1 MRHLIGSLS
10 LAFLAAL
17 TAAQA
22 AAQPNGEA
30 LMREA
35 NHLFR
40 SKAYGAALTRY
51 QEAEKAG
58 LSSPL
63 LDYNIGLTC
72 YRLGKYDDAVTYLER
87 AYRDDGLASL
97 AAYNLG
103 LAERAAGHADEAS
116 RWFDVAATRGVGTP
130 LEKLAR
136 QSLAPSQTGTAQA
149 ALSAPHHKELRAQ
162 RPIGEFNIVVRTGYG
177 NDSNPNR
184 APSEPYVDLAVPGTP
199 TVVPEAVP
207 STYSPLQATVQ
218 YTLHDATG
226 KTDFVF
232 GYDIDADYYSEY
244 YANDENSQRVRMGA
258 NVLLGET
265 GTRRRYLETQ
275 VFAVKHYQR
284 NYDPDNGVD
293 RTLGD
298 CAIGCEEIWQQYNYT
313 SAGVQ
318 ADFQHKLG
326 KWAWGFDTLLEHRA
340 YDEVPLIA
348 SYDTDLYLFKLRAS
362 YTFSDSTSMRAA
374 LHSYRREAATRQSR
388 DIDGTLLSTYPPLD
402 YSYSGVELGVTQR
415 VWRWMNLDFSYM
427 RLDRT
432 DGFQGYM
439 NYTQDI
445 IGARVVMRPGKRWR
459 ISAGVTQRS
468 YDYQN
473 AFAFN
478 DPTAGP
484 KTLDDSVADLSVN
497 FDVMKSFSIS
507 VDLASTDVTSSD
519 PRAAY
524 TRQRSMLGAVW
535 RF

>member
-1 MRHLIGSLS
+1 MRRLVGSLL
-10 LAFLAAL
+10 LASFAAL

-22 AAQPNGEA
+22 AAQANGEA

-51 QEAEKAG
+51 HEAEKAG
-58 LSSPL
+58 LGSPL

-87 AYRDDGLASL
+87 AYRDDGLAAL

-103 LAERAAGHADEAS
+103 LAEHAAGRGDEAA
-116 RWFDVAATRGVGTP
+116 RWFDVAAARASGTP

-136 QSLAPSQTGTAQA
+136 QSLAQPQTGTAL
-149 ALSAPHHKELRAQ
+149 ALNSPPRHHELQ
-162 RPIGEFNIVVRTGYG
+162 PERPIGELDIVVRTGYG

-184 APSEPYVDLAVPGTP
+184 APSEPYVDLAAPGTP

-218 YTLHDATG
+218 YTLHNESG
-226 KTDFVF
+226 NTDFVF

-244 YANDENSQRVRMGA
+244 YANDESSQRVRMGA
-258 NVLLGET
+258 NVLFADT
-265 GTRRRYLETQ
+265 GTRRRFLETQ
-275 VFAVKHYQR
+275 VFVVKHDQR

-298 CAIGCEEIWQQYNYT
+298 EEIWQQYSYT
-313 SAGVQ
+313 SAGLQ
-318 ADFQHKLG
+318 ADFQQKLG
-326 KWAWGFDTLLEHRA
+326 KWGWGFSTLLEHRD
-340 YDEVPLIA
+340 YDTVPLIA

-362 YTFSDSTSMRAA
+362 YAFSDRTSMRAA
-374 LHSYRREAATRQSR
+374 LHSYRREAAERQSR
-388 DIDGTLLSTYPPLD
+388 DLDGTLMSTYPPLD
-402 YSYSGVELGVTQR
+402 YAYQGVELGVTQR
-415 VWRWMNLDFSYM
+415 VLRWMSLDFSYM

-432 DGFQGYM
+432 DGFEGYM
-439 NYTQDI
+439 SYTQDI
-445 IGARVVMRPGKRWR
+445 IGARVVMRPSKRWT

-468 YDYQN
+468 YDYAN
-473 AFAFN
+473 AYAFN

-484 KTLDDSVADLSVN
+484 KTLDDSVADLGVN
-497 FDVMKSFSIS
+497 FDVMKSLSVS

-524 TRQRSMLGAVW
+524 TRQRSLLGAVW

>member
-1 MRHLIGSLS
+1 MCRLISSLL
-10 LAFLAAL
+10 LASLAAL

-22 AAQPNGEA
+22 AAQTSGEA

-40 SKAYGAALTRY
+40 SKAYGAALERY
-51 QEAEKAG
+51 HEAEKAG

-72 YRLGKYDDAVTYLER
+72 YRLGKYDDAVMYLER

-103 LAERAAGHADEAS
+103 LAERASGHPDQAA
-116 RWFDVAATRGVGTP
+116 RWFDVAATRATGTP

-136 QSLAPSQTGTAQA
+136 QSLAQPQSGIALA
-149 ALSAPHHKELRAQ
+149 ANSPPRHKGLEPQ
-162 RPIGEFNIVVRTGYG
+162 RPVGELNVVVRTGYG

-184 APSEPYVDLAVPGTP
+184 APSEPYVDLAAPGTP

-218 YTLHDATG
+218 YTLHDASG
-226 KTDFVF
+226 NTDFVF

-244 YANDENSQRVRMGA
+244 YANDENSQRVRLGA
-258 NVLLGET
+258 NMLLGDT
-265 GTRRRYLETQ
+265 GTRRRFLETQ
-275 VFAVKHYQR
+275 LFAVKHYQR

-298 CAIGCEEIWQQYNYT
+298 EEIWQQYNY
-313 SAGVQ
+313 SAAGLQ

-326 KWAWGFDTLLEHRA
+326 KWGWGFNTLLEHRT
-340 YDEVPLIA
+340 YDTVPLIA

-374 LHSYRREAATRQSR
+374 LHSYRREAAERQSR

-402 YSYSGVELGVTQR
+402 YSYQGVELGVTQR
-415 VWRWMNLDFSYM
+415 VLRWMSLDFSYM

-439 NYTQDI
+439 SYSQDI
-445 IGARVVMRPGKRWR
+445 IGARVVMRPSKRWT
-459 ISAGVTQRS
+459 ISAGLTQRS
-468 YDYQN
+468 YDYPN
-473 AFAFN
+473 AYAFN
-478 DPTAGP
+478 DPAAGP
-484 KTLDDSVADLSVN
+484 KTLDDSIADLAVN
-497 FDVMKSFSIS
+497 FDVMKSLSVS

-524 TRQRSMLGAVW
+524 SRQRSLVGAVW

>member
-1 MRHLIGSLS
+1 MRRVIGSLL
-10 LAFLAAL
+10 LASFAAL

-22 AAQPNGEA
+22 FAQTSGEA

-63 LDYNIGLTC
+63 LDYNIGLTL
-72 YRLGKYDDAVTYLER
+72 YRLGKYDEAVSYLES
-87 AYRDDGLASL
+87 AYRDDGLAPL

-103 LAERAAGHADEAS
+103 LAERAAGHADEAN
-116 RWFDVAATRGVGTP
+116 RWFDVAATRSAGTS
-130 LEKLAR
+130 LEKLAH
-136 QSLAPSQTGTAQA
+136 QSLAQPKGVALA
-149 ALSAPHHKELRAQ
+149 ANSPPRHHELEPQ
-162 RPIGEFNIVVRTGYG
+162 RPIGELDIVVRTGYG

-184 APSEPYVDLAVPGTP
+184 APSEPYVDLAAPGTP

-207 STYSPLQATVQ
+207 SVYSPLQATVQ
-218 YTLHDATG
+218 YTLHNESG
-226 KTDFVF
+226 NTDFVF
-232 GYDIDADYYSEY
+232 GYDIDADYYAQY

-258 NVLLGET
+258 NVLLGDT
-265 GTRRRYLETQ
+265 GTRSRFLATQ
-275 VFAVKHYQR
+275 LYAVKHYHR

-293 RTLGD
+293 RTLND
-298 CAIGCEEIWQQYNYT
+298 EEIWKQYNYT
-313 SAGVQ
+313 AAGAH
-318 ADFQHKLG
+318 ADFQQKLG
-326 KWAWGFDTLLEHRA
+326 KWGWGFNTLLEHRA
-340 YDEVPLIA
+340 YDAVPVIA
-348 SYDTDLYLFKLRAS
+348 SYDTDIYLFKLRAS
-362 YTFSDSTSMRAA
+362 YAFSDRTSMRVA
-374 LHSYRREAATRQSR
+374 LHSYRREAAERQSR

-402 YSYSGVELGVTQR
+402 YSYQGVELGVTER
-415 VWRWMNLDFSYM
+415 LLRWMSLDVSYM

-432 DGFQGYM
+432 DAFQGYM

-445 IGARVVMRPGKRWR
+445 IGARVVMHPGKRWT
-459 ISAGVTQRS
+459 ISAGLTQRS
-468 YDYQN
+468 YAYPN

-484 KTLDDSVADLSVN
+484 KTLDDSIADFGVN
-497 FDVMKSFSIS
+497 FDVMKSLSIS

-524 TRQRSMLGAVW
+524 TRQRSLIGAVW